1 MLQKQIPMKKIV
13 SLTVILVSF
22 FGYSQNFKGEI
33 SGVKQ
38 SGVNQITI
46 APEIRALAKNDLRY
60 FRIIDRANNQVPY
73 VIVDGHTSK
82 ESYQPF
88 AIISKEN
95 LQDSITSIIIQNEEK
110 KEIGQFSLQIVNSAL
125 TKSYSV
131 SGSNDAKEWFGLVE
145 NETLTNLI
153 AAKGTSVTQTISF
166 PANTYSFLRIIF
178 NDKKSLPLNIKSVG
192 IAKIQ
197 LIPDNFLEVT
207 NFNYKISEDK
217 DRKVTIIH
225 FLADNSF
232 QIEALAFDIKTD
244 YFNRSATIAVK
255 RNQQIKKRSLVYKEN
270 VAQFMLSSK
279 KDKTIYF
286 DAIDEKEF
294 TVEIEN
300 QDNQPLAISAIR
312 VLQKPVVVVARLIQ
326 NEKYQVIVDT
336 TLEKPNYD
344 LGNSITEKRVNL
356 PEVRIVNFKKLDT
369 KKIIHVEMS
378 FWQTNLFMWICI
390 AFGGG
395 VVAYFAF
402 GLLKD
407 MKE

>member
-178 NDKKSLPLNIKSVG
+178 NDKKSLPLNIMSVG

>member
-33 SGVKQ
+33 SDVKQ

-46 APEIRALAKNDLRY
+46 APEIRAVAKNDLRY

>member
-22 FGYSQNFKGEI
+22 FGYGQNFKGEI
-33 SGVKQ
+33 SDVKQ

-46 APEIRALAKNDLRY
+46 APEIRAVAKNDLRY

-88 AIISKEN
+88 ALISKEN

-110 KEIGQFSLQIVNSAL
+110 KEISQFSLQIVNSAL

-178 NDKKSLPLNIKSVG
+178 NDKKSLPLNIMSVG

-344 LGNSITEKRVNL
+344 LGNSITEIRVNL
-356 PEVRIVNFKKLDT
+356 PEVRIVNFKKLET

>member
-13 SLTVILVSF
+13 SLMVILVSF
-22 FGYSQNFKGEI
+22 FGHSQNFKGEI
-33 SGVKQ
+33 NDVKQ
-38 SGVNQITI
+38 SGVNQIKI
-46 APEIRALAKNDLRY
+46 AAEIRAVAKNDLRY

-73 VIVDGHTSK
+73 VIVDVYNK
-82 ESYQPF
+82 RESYQSF

-95 LQDSITSIIIQNEEK
+95 LQDSITSIIIQNEVK
-110 KEIGQFSLQIVNSAL
+110 KEISQFSLQIANSAL

-153 AAKGTSVTQTISF
+153 AAKGTSVTRTISF

-192 IAKIQ
+192 IAKTQ

-207 NFNYKISEDK
+207 NFNYKISDDK

-225 FLADNSF
+225 FSADNSF
-232 QIEALAFDIKTD
+232 QIDALAFDIKTD

-255 RNQQIKKRSLVYKEN
+255 RKQEIKKRSLVYKEN
-270 VAQFMLSSK
+270 AAQFMLSSK

-312 VLQKPVVVVARLIQ
+312 VLQKPVVVVSRLIQ
-326 NEKYQVIVDT
+326 NEKYHVIVDT

-344 LGNSITEKRVNL
+344 LGNFIAEKRVNL
-356 PEVRIVNFKKLDT
+356 PEVRIVNFKKQEA
-369 KKIIHVEMS
+369 KKIIHVEKS
-378 FWQTNLFMWICI
+378 FWQTPLFMWICI
-390 AFGGG
+390 ASGGG
-395 VVAYFAF
+395 IVAYIAF

>member
-1 MLQKQIPMKKIV
+1 M
-13 SLTVILVSF
+13 
-22 FGYSQNFKGEI
+22 
-33 SGVKQ
+33 
-38 SGVNQITI
+38 
-46 APEIRALAKNDLRY
+46 
-60 FRIIDRANNQVPY
+60 
-73 VIVDGHTSK
+73 
-82 ESYQPF
+82 
-88 AIISKEN
+88 
-95 LQDSITSIIIQNEEK
+95 
-110 KEIGQFSLQIVNSAL
+110 
-125 TKSYSV
+125 

-232 QIEALAFDIKTD
+232 QIKALAFDIKTD

-312 VLQKPVVVVARLIQ
+312 VLQKQDVVVARLIQ

>member
-22 FGYSQNFKGEI
+22 FGYSQNLKGEI
-33 SGVKQ
+33 SDVKQ

-46 APEIRALAKNDLRY
+46 APEIRAVAKNDLRY

-110 KEIGQFSLQIVNSAL
+110 KEVGQFSLQIVNSAL

-326 NEKYQVIVDT
+326 NEKYRVIVDT

>member
-22 FGYSQNFKGEI
+22 FGYSQNLKGEI
-33 SGVKQ
+33 SDVKQ

-46 APEIRALAKNDLRY
+46 APEIRAVAKNDLRY

-82 ESYQPF
+82 ENYQPF

>member
-1 MLQKQIPMKKIV
+1 MLQKQIPMKKVV

-33 SGVKQ
+33 NDVKQ

-46 APEIRALAKNDLRY
+46 ALEIRAVAKNDLRY

-73 VIVDGHTSK
+73 VIVDGHASK

-110 KEIGQFSLQIVNSAL
+110 REISQFSLQIVNSAL

-178 NDKKSLPLNIKSVG
+178 NDKKSLPLNIMSVG

-300 QDNQPLAISAIR
+300 QDNQPLAILAIR

-326 NEKYQVIVDT
+326 NEKYRVIVDT

>member
-1 MLQKQIPMKKIV
+1 MLQKQIPMKKVV

-33 SGVKQ
+33 NDVKQ

-46 APEIRALAKNDLRY
+46 ALEIRAVAKNDLRY

-73 VIVDGHTSK
+73 VIVDGHASK

-178 NDKKSLPLNIKSVG
+178 NDKKSLPLNIMSVG

-300 QDNQPLAISAIR
+300 QDNQPLAILAIR

-326 NEKYQVIVDT
+326 NEKYRVIVDT

>member
-33 SGVKQ
+33 SDVKQ

-46 APEIRALAKNDLRY
+46 APEIRAVAKNDLRY

-110 KEIGQFSLQIVNSAL
+110 KEVGQFSLQIVNSAL

-326 NEKYQVIVDT
+326 NEKYRVIVDT